1 MIELEEHFYITYR
14 KLKAFCNSLAFYLC
28 RVFPIKKNLV
38 SVCTFEGKGGFGCN
52 PKYIVQKLHEK
63 NPDLEFV
70 WFVNDMT
77 KNFPNY
83 IKKVPNTLWSRA
95 YWLSQSKVWIDNYRK
110 PYGTIKRKNQFYI
123 NTWHGELGFKTIGLW
138 RGNAFSKMAQF
149 VSENDSKM
157 IDLIP
162 IESGWGKNMYPRGLL
177 YGGEFLMSGS
187 PRCDALFG
195 NMEVQRK
202 RFREKHNIPED
213 SKIIM
218 FAPTY
223 RETAKNG
230 KRSVLSEI
238 WSIDFN
244 RLLKSLSQKFGGNW
258 FLCARLHPQL
268 AAFAKSEFDLSV
280 NVIDASMDDDMYED
294 LAAMDAFL
302 TDYSSAAFDASLL
315 RIPVFI
321 YVDDLDS
328 YKESRGDLEWDLD
341 SEHTVNVKNNA
352 SVTPGIDTVLPY
364 LVSQNN
370 DELEKQILD
379 FDSSVYFSRLEKFEK
394 DIGLLFDGKGSER
407 VASAIEATGLGGE

>member
-1 MIELEEHFYITYR
+1 MKEHHYITYR
-14 KLKAFCNSLAFYLC
+14 KLKAFCNSLAFYIC

-52 PKYIVQKLHEK
+52 PKYVVQKLHER
-63 NPDLEFV
+63 NPNLEFV
-70 WFVNDMT
+70 WFVNDMA
-77 KNFPNY
+77 KEFPNY
-83 IKKVPNTLWSRA
+83 VKKVPNTLWSRA
-95 YWLSQSKVWIDNYRK
+95 YWLSRSKVWIDNYRK
-110 PYGTIKRKNQFYI
+110 PYGTVKRKNQFYV
-123 NTWHGELGFKTIGLW
+123 NTWHGEYGFKALGLW
-138 RGNAFSKMAQF
+138 RGAAFSEMARL

-157 IDLIP
+157 IDLVP
-162 IESGWGKNMYPRGLL
+162 IESRWGKNMYPRGLL
-177 YGGEFLMSGS
+177 YDGEFLMSGS

-195 NMEVQRK
+195 NVEAQRK
-202 RFREKHNIPED
+202 RFRERHSIPED

-238 WSIDFN
+238 WSVDFN

-268 AAFAKSEFDLSV
+268 AALAKSEFDLGV

-321 YVDDLDS
+321 YVDDLYA
-328 YKESRGDLEWDLD
+328 YKESRGDLQWEMSSDNKRCVK
-341 SEHTVNVKNNA
+341 VNNSIVPEIKA
-352 SVTPGIDTVLPY
+352 ILPY
-364 LVSQNN
+364 SISENN
-370 DELEKQILD
+370 DELEEQIIS
-379 FDSSVYFSRLEKFEK
+379 FDSDVYLSNIMKFEN
-394 DIGLLFDGKGSER
+394 DIGLLFDGKASER
-407 VASAIEATGLGGE
+407 VAETIEKFVVER